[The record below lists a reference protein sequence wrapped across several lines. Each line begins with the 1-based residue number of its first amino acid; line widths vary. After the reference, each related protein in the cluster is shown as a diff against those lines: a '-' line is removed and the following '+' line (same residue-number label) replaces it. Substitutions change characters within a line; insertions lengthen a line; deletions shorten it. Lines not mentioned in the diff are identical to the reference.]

1 MISFIVQVQ
10 TLRVPFPGGKQI
22 RRALNLADD
31 VEVRLEKSPD
41 SLHRY
46 VLCINVPFSDKRAQ
60 FLQQKLKLSDLPFSQ
75 VWRAK

>member
-1 MISFIVQVQ
+1 MIRFIVQVQ

-31 VEVRLEKSPD
+31 VEVTIYESPD
-41 SLHRY
+41 HFHRY
-46 VLCINVPFSDKRAQ
+46 VLEINVPFSDKRAQ